1 MRWVNVQD
9 FVMIPRSLVTRKEL
23 GNKRVIAYASALF
36 INWDGTNMDEL
47 VRVGGYSP
55 NDRHKGSVL
64 SQYKN
69 LVTELHLDEFSR
81 PGVCLHPA
89 KSPKEGFCIIRRREF
104 ERILEARRN
113 DLSDR
118 YINQANVILLLA
130 TIRCYM
136 YNDPEKPM
144 YYSDM
149 LFRLAERT
157 GLSKRSLTAA
167 ISVLEQLEIIHSQE
181 LPRYQ
186 DSNKQWHA
194 NVRIFVEYSPPMVNR
209 AYSWQEETLRGIQ
222 SILATQID

>member
-1 MRWVNVQD
+1 MVKVQD
-9 FVMIPRSLVTRKEL
+9 FVMIPRNLIGRKEL
-23 GNKRVIAYASALF
+23 GLKRVIAYASALF
-36 INWDGTNMDEL
+36 INWDGNSMDEL

-64 SQYKN
+64 SQYKD
-69 LVTELHLDEFSR
+69 LVSELHLDELSD
-81 PGVCLHPA
+81 PGGA
-89 KSPKEGFCIIRRREF
+89 FTSGISPREGFCIIRRREF
-104 ERILEARRN
+104 KQILEAAK
-113 DLSDR
+113 DSFGGS
-118 YINQANVILLLA
+118 YVNQANVLLLLA

-136 YNDPEKPM
+136 YNDPERPM

-157 GLSKRSLTAA
+157 GLSKRSLAAA

-209 AYSWQEETLRGIQ
+209 AYSWQEETLRGIK
-222 SILATQID
+222 SILATQVD